1 MEYLLICLFGLVA
14 LAVIGYGAVEA
25 LWRAGLWKLNRNI
38 RRRGER
44 EERAKVLPQEEVR
57 HAG

>member
-1 MEYLLICLFGLVA
+1 MEYLLICLVGLAAIA
-14 LAVIGYGAVEA
+14 LIGYAAVEL

-44 EERAKVLPQEEVR
+44 EERAKVLPQEEVC
-57 HAG
+57 HTG